1 MEEEYDQNSQNNNI
15 IQENHLNNNE
25 QINLDLMKRI
35 ELLDTE
41 NAQLKEAYTELQDD
55 LKEKDQSIE
64 ESHKIISKL
73 KDEYSKL
80 IKEYQNLEQI
90 NKELMQ
96 ESKYSKNAL
105 GNMTKINN
113 SLNKLQKQNGELNT
127 ELIRVKNENYDL
139 KNKIQSLMGNNYK
152 TEEEAKNNTLIIND
166 LNGRLNNLVNMIK
179 DREKIISE
187 QSKKINE
194 LNGIIDKKDEE
205 IKILVNFSKQINKE
219 NKQNVKEIT
228 NQAIKTI
235 KILNHNRNNSYDAL
249 NNNNN
254 IQNNSQFTLK
264 DDKSTFADFIP
275 MLKQNKTSFALKDA
289 INSLLYIPEH
299 LDDKTISKEFLLD
312 MNFKTEL
319 LKSELFASLIR
330 ESKVINFLK
339 DILNK
344 ISLNDEKMVKNNENV
359 NNVFDVISRLKNVLK
374 NIMNENKHLR
384 KVNDLLKDNLNK
396 NDLLNQKI
404 KDDVKKNM
412 KKIKDKISH
421 LSIGNPKRTHEKYN
435 SISYKYNYDNNNK
448 NNNNK
453 NNNIY
458 NFNYNNDPNTFDDYY
473 NNNIAP
479 KKNENNYDNYDNY
492 NNFEDEINNLQR
504 ENNNPE
510 RNNNDYVYNNYIN
523 STRPKNSDIRK
534 NYNSSKYMSI
544 DNKKTKNFFDKITD
558 NNKSNNESI
567 NDIRNNSY
575 LKGNN
580 LYKSSYN
587 FNDGNS
593 FNDKNYKTKNQYYTP
608 NIDDKYMSNY
618 NNKYQKKKNSDNK
631 STTYQYL
638 GKQSYMP
645 YNQRKISSGKY

>member
-1 MEEEYDQNSQNNNI
+1 MEEQAEYDQNSQNNNI
-15 IQENHLNNNE
+15 IQENHLNNNQ

-113 SLNKLQKQNGELNT
+113 SLNKLQKQNGELNN
-127 ELIRVKNENYDL
+127 ELIRQKNENYDL

-194 LNGIIDKKDEE
+194 LNDIIDKKDEE
-205 IKILVNFSKQINKE
+205 IKILVNFSKKINKE

-235 KILNHNRNNSYDAL
+235 KMLNHNRNNSYDAL
-249 NNNNN
+249 NNNN
-254 IQNNSQFTLK
+254 
-264 DDKSTFADFIP
+264 P
-275 MLKQNKTSFALKDA
+275 MLKKNKTSFALKDA
-289 INSLLYIPEH
+289 INSLLYIPDH

-339 DILNK
+339 DILKNL
-344 ISLNDEKMVKNNENV
+344 SLNDEKMDKNNENI
-359 NNVFDVISRLKNVLK
+359 NNVFDVISRLKNVL
-374 NIMNENKHLR
+374 
-384 KVNDLLKDNLNK
+384 
-396 NDLLNQKI
+396 
-404 KDDVKKNM
+404 
-412 KKIKDKISH
+412 
-421 LSIGNPKRTHEKYN
+421 
-435 SISYKYNYDNNNK
+435 
-448 NNNNK
+448 
-453 NNNIY
+453 NNI
-458 NFNYNNDPNTFDDYY
+458 
-473 NNNIAP
+473 
-479 KKNENNYDNYDNY
+479 K
-492 NNFEDEINNLQR
+492 
-504 ENNNPE
+504 
-510 RNNNDYVYNNYIN
+510 
-523 STRPKNSDIRK
+523 RK
-534 NYNSSKYMSI
+534 
-544 DNKKTKNFFDKITD
+544 
-558 NNKSNNESI
+558 
-567 NDIRNNSY
+567 
-575 LKGNN
+575 
-580 LYKSSYN
+580 
-587 FNDGNS
+587 
-593 FNDKNYKTKNQYYTP
+593 
-608 NIDDKYMSNY
+608 
-618 NNKYQKKKNSDNK
+618 
-631 STTYQYL
+631 
-638 GKQSYMP
+638 
-645 YNQRKISSGKY
+645 